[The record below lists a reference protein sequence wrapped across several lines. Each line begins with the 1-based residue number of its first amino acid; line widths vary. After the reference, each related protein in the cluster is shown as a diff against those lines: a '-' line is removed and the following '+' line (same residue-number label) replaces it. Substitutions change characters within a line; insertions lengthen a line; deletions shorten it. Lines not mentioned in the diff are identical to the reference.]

1 MERTFTLDQIKR
13 AFWDNFHES
22 GEVWFDYLGS
32 KSENQAM
39 TTDQWKMFSDKLMQ
53 QNH

>member
-22 GEVWFDYLGS
+22 GEFWFSYLGS
-32 KSENQAM
+32 KSENQAL
-39 TTDQWKMFSDKLMQ
+39 TTEQWNMFSDKLMQ